1 MVKVQRWT
9 QVVILGATGL
19 YFTYNLASGNIANYI
34 SNKFIWLSWM
44 AAGLLLVLSGIAAVT
59 LIRPPIT
66 LSDFHDHDHDHLA
79 HAHRSTGSLRT
90 WVGLGIVALP
100 VMLGVVVP
108 SKPLGSRAVDGQVA
122 SDLSSINAASSARLD
137 IAPQDRNVLDWLR
150 AFSTESDP
158 AALNGQEADVVGFV
172 YRDARFDEA
181 AQFMVARF
189 VISCC
194 VADAQAIGLIVDWPL
209 ADTLHE
215 DSWVRVR
222 GRFEVREFNG
232 VLAPWLVADEGDQG
246 VQLVDQPDS
255 PYLYP

>member
-1 MVKVQRWT
+1 MATVQRWT

-44 AAGLLLVLSGIAAVT
+44 AAGLLLVLSGITAVT
-59 LIRPPIT
+59 LIRQPVT
-66 LSDFHDHDHDHLA
+66 RRDHHEHDHDHLT

-100 VMLGVVVP
+100 VMLGVIVP
-108 SKPLGSRAVDGQVA
+108 SKPLGSRAVDGQIA
-122 SDLSSINAASSARLD
+122 SDLSSINASSSARID

-150 AFSTESDP
+150 AFSTEADP

-181 AQFMVARF
+181 TQFMVARF
-189 VISCC
+189 VMSCC
-194 VADAQAIGLIVDWPL
+194 IADAQAIGLIVDWPL
-209 ADTLHE
+209 AATLHD

-222 GRFEVREFNG
+222 GRFEVRAFNG

-246 VQLVDQPDS
+246 VQLVNQPDS